1 MRQCIPVPVMR
12 LLGII
17 NPLIST
23 ITKMKNHMLL
33 KSSTFIFFI
42 FFIIIFLPGCG
53 NKGPEIVSVSGTVKY
68 KEKPV
73 ADLILNFEPEDGRPS
88 WAQSDESGRFQT
100 KYDASQDGARVGKH
114 KVWIIWQP
122 KNILDQ
128 QIEQGL
134 MKGKSSKT
142 PEIREILKKYGDVK
156 TTPLVI
162 DITKAESNLEIK
174 LD

>member
-1 MRQCIPVPVMR
+1 MA
-12 LLGII
+12 II
-17 NPLIST
+17 NPPTSMVIL
-23 ITKMKNHMLL
+23 KMKTPMLF
-33 KSSTFIFFI
+33 KSTGIFPFIFLI
-42 FFIIIFLPGCG
+42 LITLPSCG
-53 NKGPEIVSVSGTVKY
+53 KNGPEIVPVSGTVKY
-68 KEKPV
+68 QDKPI

-88 WAQSDESGRFQT
+88 WAQTNESGNFQA
-100 KYDASQDGARVGKH
+100 KYDASQDGVKVGKH

-142 PEIREILKKYGDVK
+142 PKIKQILSKYGDVK
-156 TTPLVI
+156 TTPLI
-162 DITKAESNLEIK
+162 IEITKPDSNLEIK